1 MMFLNK
7 IIAAVLPLMPQKLVW
22 IFSKRYIAG
31 QNLDE
36 AIVVAKKLN
45 NEGNMVTIDL
55 LGEFI
60 TKISEAEKNRD
71 EYLEIIE
78 RAEKE
83 NISGNY
89 SLKPT
94 MFGLLIDKDACYTI
108 IRDIVKKAVENNNFV
123 RVDMEDSQ
131 CVDLEIEL
139 FRKLK
144 KEFPKN
150 VGLVLQSYMRRTMD
164 DIVDM
169 LDLSTDDNPVNYR
182 LCKGIYVESEN
193 IAYKKYEEVNEHFLN
208 DLEYMFQKGIYP
220 GIATH
225 DEKLVNGAY
234 KLIEKYKVPNDK
246 FEFQMLYGVTP
257 QLRKSILKKG
267 FRMRIYVPF
276 GKQWFAYSTRRLKE
290 NPKMAQEIMKA
301 LFFRG

>member
-7 IIAAVLPLMPQKLVW
+7 IIASVLPMMPQSLVW

-36 AIVVAKKLN
+36 AIVTAKKLN
-45 NEGNMVTIDL
+45 TEGNMVTIDL

-60 TKISEAEKNRD
+60 TKIEEAEKNKN

-78 RAEKE
+78 RAQKE
-83 NISGNY
+83 GIDGNY

-94 MFGLLIDKDACYTI
+94 MFGLLIDKEVCYNI
-108 IRDIVKKAVENNNFV
+108 IREIVAKAVEYNNFV

-131 CVDLEIEL
+131 CVDMEIDI
-139 FRKLK
+139 FRRLK

-150 VGLVLQSYMRRTMD
+150 VGLVLQSYMRRTMN
-164 DIVDM
+164 DITAM
-169 LDLSTDDNPVNYR
+169 LDLNTNDVPVNYR
-182 LCKGIYVESEN
+182 LCKGIYVEPEN
-193 IAYKKYEEVNEHFLN
+193 VAYKKYEEINKHYLE
-208 DLEYMFQKGIYP
+208 DLEYMFKNGIYP

-225 DEKLVNGAY
+225 DEKLVEGAY
-234 KLIEKYKVPNDK
+234 KLIKKYNVPNDK

-257 QLRKSILKKG
+257 ALRKSILKKG
-267 FRMRIYVPF
+267 YRMRIYVPF
-276 GKQWFAYSTRRLKE
+276 GKDWFAYSTRRLKE
-290 NPKMAQEIMKA
+290 NPKMAQEIIKA
-301 LFFRG
+301 LFVRG